1 MSSIKDKRESL
12 IRDHKCGFCHERKA
26 NVCINCCDTTSSDI
40 LSKIDKNV
48 ERQRL
53 FAVRF
58 NELLK
63 VLGNRMASG
72 KAFEMY
78 LVSEDF

>member
-1 MSSIKDKRESL
+1 MNEQLTRYSQ
-12 IRDHKCGFCHERKA
+12 CGFCKERKSQS
-26 NVCINCCDTTSSDI
+26 VCIDCCDTTSSDI
-40 LSKIDKNV
+40 LSKIDKIE

-58 NELLK
+58 NELLR

-78 LVSEDF
+78 LVDEAF